1 MSFNSPSKGE
11 KKIMEILK
19 QNRISFQREVSF
31 KDLVGLKNTPLR
43 FDFAILR
50 ENKILFLIEIDGEQ
64 HFKFTKHFHKT
75 VLDFMKAR
83 EWDRKKNSYCLVK
96 KIPLIRVPYWDLD
109 KLTFNSLF
117 SNPNYRVKDKY
128 HNDYLINGGVK

>member
-1 MSFNSPSKGE
+1 
-11 KKIMEILK
+11 MEILK

-31 KDLVGLKNTPLR
+31 KDLNGLKNVPLR
-43 FDFAILR
+43 FDFAIFKDRKL
-50 ENKILFLIEIDGEQ
+50 IALIEFDGEQ
-64 HFKFTKHFHKT
+64 HFKFTKYFHKT

-83 EWDRKKNSYCLVK
+83 EWDRKKNAYCLAK
-96 KIPLIRVPYWDLD
+96 KITLIRVPYWDLD

>member
-1 MSFNSPSKGE
+1 MSKLEDKVAN
-11 KKIMEILK
+11 ILNAYNIK
-19 QNRISFQREVSF
+19 YLREYSFP
-31 KDLVGLKNTPLR
+31 DLVGLKNTPLR
-43 FDFAILR
+43 FDFAIFK

-75 VLDFMKAR
+75 TLDFMKAR

-96 KIPLIRVPYWDLD
+96 RIPLIRVPYWDLD

>member
-1 MSFNSPSKGE
+1 MSKLEDKVAN
-11 KKIMEILK
+11 ILNAYNIK
-19 QNRISFQREVSF
+19 YLREYSFP
-31 KDLVGLKNTPLR
+31 DLVGLKNTPLR
-43 FDFAILR
+43 FDFAIFK

-96 KIPLIRVPYWDLD
+96 RIPLIRVPYWDLD

>member
-1 MSFNSPSKGE
+1 MSKGE
-11 KKIMEILK
+11 EKIAKILEVNNLEFK
-19 QNRISFQREVSF
+19 REVTF
-31 KDLVGLKNTPLR
+31 PDLKGIKNNLLR
-43 FDFAILR
+43 FDFGVY
-50 ENKILFLIEIDGEQ
+50 ENGKLLFLIEMDGAQ
-64 HFKFTKHFHKT
+64 HFSYIRHFHKNISN
-75 VLDFMKAR
+75 FNRAR

>member
-1 MSFNSPSKGE
+1 MSKLEDKVAN
-11 KKIMEILK
+11 ILNAYNIK
-19 QNRISFQREVSF
+19 YLREYSFP
-31 KDLVGLKNTPLR
+31 DLVGLKNTPLR

-64 HFKFTKHFHKT
+64 HFKFTKYFHKT
-75 VLDFMKAR
+75 ILDFMKAR

-117 SNPNYRVKDKY
+117 SSPNYRVKDKY

>member
-1 MSFNSPSKGE
+1 
-11 KKIMEILK
+11 
-19 QNRISFQREVSF
+19 
-31 KDLVGLKNTPLR
+31 
-43 FDFAILR
+43 
-50 ENKILFLIEIDGEQ
+50 
-64 HFKFTKHFHKT
+64 
-75 VLDFMKAR
+75 MKAR

-117 SNPNYRVKDKY
+117 SNPNYQVKDKY

>member
-1 MSFNSPSKGE
+1 MSKLEDKVAN
-11 KKIMEILK
+11 ILNTHNIK
-19 QNRISFQREVSF
+19 YLREYSFP
-31 KDLVGLKNTPLR
+31 DLVGLKNTPLR
-43 FDFAILR
+43 FDFAILK
-50 ENKILFLIEIDGEQ
+50 ENKILLLIEIDGEQ

-75 VLDFMKAR
+75 VFDFMKAR

-96 KIPLIRVPYWDLD
+96 RIPLIRVPYWDLD

>member
-1 MSFNSPSKGE
+1 MSKLEDKVAN
-11 KKIMEILK
+11 ILNTHNIK
-19 QNRISFQREVSF
+19 YLREYSFP
-31 KDLVGLKNTPLR
+31 DLVGLKNTPLR
-43 FDFAILR
+43 FDFAILK
-50 ENKILFLIEIDGEQ
+50 ENKILLLIEIDGEQ

-75 VLDFMKAR
+75 TLDFMKAR

-96 KIPLIRVPYWDLD
+96 RIPLIRVPYWDLD

>member
-1 MSFNSPSKGE
+1 
-11 KKIMEILK
+11 
-19 QNRISFQREVSF
+19 
-31 KDLVGLKNTPLR
+31 
-43 FDFAILR
+43 
-50 ENKILFLIEIDGEQ
+50 
-64 HFKFTKHFHKT
+64 
-75 VLDFMKAR
+75 MKAR